1 MANSA
6 WAWLSVNFNLWE
18 AFGITFQA
26 VFMARFLVQWIASE
40 RQKKSV
46 IPISFWYLS
55 LVGSTGLLIYAI
67 GIGSIAVMLGQ
78 MFGTVVYV
86 RNLTLV
92 YRGRQAPQEANAAP
106 RPPC

>member
-1 MANSA
+1 M
-6 WAWLSVNFNLWE
+6 WDWLHTNRVLWE

-40 RQKKSV
+40 RQKKSI
-46 IPISFWYLS
+46 IPVSFWYLS

-67 GIGSIAVMLGQ
+67 GIGSIAVILGQ

-86 RNLTLV
+86 RNLALIHREQRTTAAEAS
-92 YRGRQAPQEANAAP
+92 APP
-106 RPPC
+106 S

>member
-1 MANSA
+1 M
-6 WAWLSVNFNLWE
+6 WDWLHTHRVLWE

-40 RQKKSV
+40 RQKKSI
-46 IPISFWYLS
+46 IPVSFWYLS

-86 RNLTLV
+86 RNLALIHHERRTTTTEAS
-92 YRGRQAPQEANAAP
+92 APP
-106 RPPC
+106 S

>member
-1 MANSA
+1 M
-6 WAWLSVNFNLWE
+6 WDWLHTNRALWE

-40 RQKKSV
+40 RQKRSV

-55 LVGSTGLLIYAI
+55 LVGSAGLLIYAI
-67 GIGSIAVMLGQ
+67 GIGSVAVILGQ

-86 RNLTLV
+86 RNLALIHRERRTV
-92 YRGRQAPQEANAAP
+92 AVD
-106 RPPC
+106 PPNPAS